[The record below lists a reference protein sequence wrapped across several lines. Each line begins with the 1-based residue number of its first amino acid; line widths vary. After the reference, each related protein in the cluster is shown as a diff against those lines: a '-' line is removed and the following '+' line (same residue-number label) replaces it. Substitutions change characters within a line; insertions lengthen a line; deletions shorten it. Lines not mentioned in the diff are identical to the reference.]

1 MEFAMPSAHQRPEPL
16 SFEKVWAMFQETD
29 RKFQETNSQFKETD
43 KKLQTMFQETDRKF
57 QETSLQFKE
66 TDKKLQAMFQ
76 ETDRKFQESD
86 RKFLETQAELARL
99 ERQAQKRYAKLETLF
114 TGQWGKL
121 IESLVEGRLVK
132 LLNERNIKVKQ
143 TFQNATDDSALMEID
158 IIADNTSE
166 TVVVEV
172 KTTLKIDDVD
182 YFIGKLERFKQT
194 FPVFANKKVYG
205 AVAFLKSQ
213 SNIRAYA
220 EKKGLFVIKA
230 TGESSSI
237 VNKQEFSPKA
247 W

>member
-1 MEFAMPSAHQRPEPL
+1 MEFAMPTAHQRPDPL

-29 RKFQETNSQFKETD
+29 K
-43 KKLQTMFQETDRKF
+43 
-57 QETSLQFKE
+57 
-66 TDKKLQAMFQ
+66 
-76 ETDRKFQESD
+76 KFQESD
-86 RKFLETQAELARL
+86 RKFIETQAELARL